1 MSKSI
6 LVTGASKG
14 IGAEIVRKFW
24 SENDSYTNFVLVA
37 RESEEFDLLEKELIL
52 NNKNNKKI
60 FKLIADFSDR
70 DDIERLVNRINSE
83 GINIDCLVNNA
94 GYTKPEPIHL
104 IDISDFDKTLNVNL
118 ISPFLLVQGLLKK
131 GNKFEL
137 IVNMASTAGING
149 RAGWLTYS
157 ASKSAMINM
166 SEVMRE
172 ELRIYGTRVVC
183 LAPGRCATGLRK
195 VLAPDEDPS
204 TIMQPEHVA
213 SVVHMLSSDIG
224 KYIDSQH
231 LVVRL

>member
-24 SENDSYTNFVLVA
+24 KDSESYKIFILVA
-37 RESEEFDLLEKELIL
+37 RESEDFEELVNEL
-52 NNKNNKKI
+52 QFSNPNGNKIIKI
-60 FKLIADFSDR
+60 IADFSNRNDV
-70 DDIERLVNRINSE
+70 EKLVELVSEE